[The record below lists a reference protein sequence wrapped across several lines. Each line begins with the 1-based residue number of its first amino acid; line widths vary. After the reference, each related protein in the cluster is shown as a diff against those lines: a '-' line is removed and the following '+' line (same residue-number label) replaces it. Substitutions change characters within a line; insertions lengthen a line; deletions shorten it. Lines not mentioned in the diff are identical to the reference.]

1 MSVDSGSFVVK
12 RWCMIVW
19 CICSLE
25 VCGVVVCMA
34 ERWLCVVVWL
44 RDGCVWWCG

>member
-19 CICSLE
+19 CMCGLE
-25 VCGVVVCMA
+25 VCGVCMA